1 MRNAHCTTWNM
12 AKNLN
17 NVKNETPTLVYLE
30 YGKKTEKMCI
40 IRHTHCMTVNMGR
53 NTEKREK

>member
-1 MRNAHCTTWNM
+1 M

-30 YGKKTEKMCI
+30 YGKKTEKMWI